1 LPTNTPELERYEGR
15 RKGSSVYTTGPD
27 TKTTRGE
34 KGIAGCN
41 EGEKVERRTRS
52 DTVELENCSSKA
64 ETGMTARAIG
74 GNLKCFYT
82 NANSLRGKME
92 EFRDRVREMRC
103 DVAGITETW
112 ADAEIVDAELA
123 VDGFDMFRV
132 NRRGRKGGGVMR
144 EDESRAVG
152 CAERV

>member
-1 LPTNTPELERYEGR
+1 
-15 RKGSSVYTTGPD
+15 
-27 TKTTRGE
+27 
-34 KGIAGCN
+34 
-41 EGEKVERRTRS
+41 
-52 DTVELENCSSKA
+52 
-64 ETGMTARAIG
+64 
-74 GNLKCFYT
+74 
-82 NANSLRGKME
+82 ME

-132 NRRGRKGGGVMR
+132 DRRGRKGGGGDSVCAR
-144 EDESRAVG
+144 GTESRAVG